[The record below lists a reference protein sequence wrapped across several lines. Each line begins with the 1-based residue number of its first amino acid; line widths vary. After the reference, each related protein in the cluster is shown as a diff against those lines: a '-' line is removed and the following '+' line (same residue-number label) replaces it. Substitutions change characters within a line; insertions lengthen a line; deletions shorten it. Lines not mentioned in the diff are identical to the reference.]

1 MVTKQEFL
9 DHMTD
14 LYGKD
19 QDFSSLYKTFK
30 SISKIK
36 DKAQLKELFELTKMS
51 KEKRL
56 LYRFSLASYGREFT
70 PLQLDQYLSTI
81 EYAISNID

>member
-1 MVTKQEFL
+1 MITKQEFL
-9 DHMTD
+9 DHMAD

-19 QDFSSLYKTFK
+19 QDFLSLYKTFK

-36 DKAQLKELFELTKMS
+36 DKAQLKELFELTKMD
-51 KEKRL
+51 KKKRL
-56 LYRFSLASYGREFT
+56 LYRHSLAAYGREFT

-81 EYAISNID
+81 EYAISNME

>member
-1 MVTKQEFL
+1 MITKKEFL
-9 DHMTD
+9 DHMAD
-14 LYGKD
+14 LYGND
-19 QDFSSLYKTFK
+19 EDFSDLYKTFK

-36 DKAQLKELFELTKMS
+36 DKAQLKELNELTKMN
-51 KEKRL
+51 KIQRL
-56 LYRFSLASYGREFT
+56 RYRFSLAAYGREFT